1 LLDIIV
7 NKPNFPGSLLFS
19 IILIFSRK
27 GRVRKDLIAAEAF
40 SVFGCAKLE
49 MPSRGFF
56 SK

>member
-56 SK
+56 